1 MVKRESGEFGFRIH
15 GARPVVVSAIETG
28 TAAENSG
35 LQVGD
40 IIISINDMC
49 VLDASHSEFVSV
61 AHGGS
66 DVLELEVAR
75 TCDALTPVV
84 HPARI
89 GGRVVMASRLWKFS
103 IGTKKMKNCWQP
115 RYFCL
120 KSDHCLYYYKSA
132 SLKRVGVRID
142 VFGIIEP
149 RWAERGRKRRS
160 VDRTGTRKTFLK
172 IQYFMS
178 LF

>member
-15 GARPVVVSAIETG
+15 GAKPVVVSAIETG

-49 VLDASHSEFVSV
+49 VLDASHSEFVNV
-61 AHGGS
+61 AHSGS

-75 TCDALTPVV
+75 TCDILTPAVDPTAV
-84 HPARI
+84 DN
-89 GGRVVMASRLWKFS
+89 RVVIASKLWKFS
-103 IGTKKMKNCWQP
+103 IGTRKMKNCWQP

-120 KSDHCLYYYKSA
+120 KTDNCLYYYKSA
-132 SLKRVGVRID
+132 SLKRVRTISFIGVLVISVHRIP
-142 VFGIIEP
+142 IN
-149 RWAERGRKRRS
+149 
-160 VDRTGTRKTFLK
+160 
-172 IQYFMS
+172 
-178 LF
+178 

>member
-1 MVKRESGEFGFRIH
+1 MFTDSDERLMVKRESGEFGFRIH
-15 GARPVVVSAIETG
+15 GAKPVVVSAIETG

-49 VLDASHSEFVSV
+49 VLDASHSEFVNV
-61 AHGGS
+61 AHSGS

-75 TCDALTPVV
+75 TCDILTPVID
-84 HPARI
+84 PSTIENRI
-89 GGRVVMASRLWKFS
+89 VIASKLWKFS

-120 KSDHCLYYYKSA
+120 KTDNCLYYYKSA
-132 SLKRVGVRID
+132 SLKRVR
-142 VFGIIEP
+142 FC
-149 RWAERGRKRRS
+149 S
-160 VDRTGTRKTFLK
+160 HLL
-172 IQYFMS
+172 YLFM
-178 LF
+178 

>member
-1 MVKRESGEFGFRIH
+1 MFTDSDNRLRVKRESGEFGFRIH
-15 GARPVVVSAIETG
+15 GAKPVVVSAIETG

-49 VLDASHSEFVSV
+49 VLDASHSEFVNV
-61 AHGGS
+61 AHSGS

-75 TCDALTPVV
+75 TCDILTPMVD
-84 HPARI
+84 HSKIDNRI
-89 GGRVVMASRLWKFS
+89 VIASKLWKFS

-120 KSDHCLYYYKSA
+120 KTDSCLYYYKSA
-132 SLKRVGVRID
+132 SLKRVSIVLL
-142 VFGIIEP
+142 VSSF
-149 RWAERGRKRRS
+149 S
-160 VDRTGTRKTFLK
+160 VLHVN
-172 IQYFMS
+172 IS
-178 LF
+178 I

>member
-15 GARPVVVSAIETG
+15 GAKPVVVSAIETG

-61 AHGGS
+61 AHSGS

-75 TCDALTPVV
+75 TCDILMPSID
-84 HPARI
+84 PPEFENRI
-89 GGRVVMASRLWKFS
+89 VIASKLWKFS

-120 KSDHCLYYYKSA
+120 KTDNCLYYYKSA
-132 SLKRVGVRID
+132 SLKRVRIYILFASTLNF
-142 VFGIIEP
+142 VIYIYICISIII
-149 RWAERGRKRRS
+149 
-160 VDRTGTRKTFLK
+160 V
-172 IQYFMS
+172 
-178 LF
+178 

>member
-1 MVKRESGEFGFRIH
+1 M
-15 GARPVVVSAIETG
+15 SAIETG

-49 VLDASHSEFVSV
+49 VLDASHSEFVNV
-61 AHGGS
+61 AHSGS

-75 TCDALTPVV
+75 TCDILTPVIDPV
-84 HPARI
+84 EIDRRI
-89 GGRVVMASRLWKFS
+89 VIASKLWKFS

-120 KSDHCLYYYKSA
+120 KTDNCLYYYKSA
-132 SLKRVGVRID
+132 SLKRVRCLLFVFIHLGVEQGLVYTLKKNLSSFNFQEQWI
-142 VFGIIEP
+142 F
-149 RWAERGRKRRS
+149 
-160 VDRTGTRKTFLK
+160 TGTCELWSWYEADDSYDRSSGEIIGEKF
-172 IQYFMS
+172 
-178 LF
+178 

>member
-15 GARPVVVSAIETG
+15 GSKPVVVSAIETG

-40 IIISINDMC
+40 IVISINDMC
-49 VLDASHSEFVSV
+49 VLDTSHSEFVNL
-61 AHGGS
+61 AHSGS

-75 TCDALTPVV
+75 TCDVLTPEIDSFEINN
-84 HPARI
+84 RI
-89 GGRVVMASRLWKFS
+89 VLASKLWKFS

-120 KSDHCLYYYKSA
+120 KTNHCLYYYKSA
-132 SLKRVGVRID
+132 SLKRVRIYFKKL
-142 VFGIIEP
+142 V
-149 RWAERGRKRRS
+149 ER
-160 VDRTGTRKTFLK
+160 L
-172 IQYFMS
+172 
-178 LF
+178 